1 MPSKPDPARE
11 LADRLLQTL
20 QAQRGQGPAAYPLT
34 LRRLA
39 ELADPQ
45 APPELVLKAAAKP
58 SFRDQAVVAK
68 KKDLAA
74 PVALRDDLP
83 QLAASPLLLE
93 FLLEALCTPEQPAW
107 GLDKLQKK
115 LDADLR
121 QPFAD
126 AVARRL
132 HHNTLPPGIA
142 TVTLNDQPR

>member
-1 MPSKPDPARE
+1 EGRGGGGGGGRGASRLRWRGRADWAAAR
-11 LADRLLQTL
+11 
-20 QAQRGQGPAAYPLT
+20 AA
-34 LRRLA
+34 R
-39 ELADPQ
+39 
-45 APPELVLKAAAKP
+45 ELVLKAAGKP
-58 SFRDQAVVAK
+58 PFRDQAVVAVK
-68 KKDLAA
+68 QDLAV

-107 GLDKLQKK
+107 GLDKLQKQ